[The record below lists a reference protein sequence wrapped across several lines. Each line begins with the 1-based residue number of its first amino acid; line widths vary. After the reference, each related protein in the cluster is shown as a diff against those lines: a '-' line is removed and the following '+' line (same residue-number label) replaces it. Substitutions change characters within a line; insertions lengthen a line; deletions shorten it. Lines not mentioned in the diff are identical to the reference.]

1 MAPTTPPSPGWL
13 SYDSVA
19 AAYEAVAVPKFVP
32 LARDLV
38 AALAPSPHELVLD
51 VGTGTGLIARTIT
64 SAEPLARVVGVDPSR
79 AMLAVAHATAGHIAA
94 IAALAPGLPFRDGS
108 FDAAVAN
115 LVISHF
121 ADRHRGLT
129 DLVRGLRAG
138 GRVACSAW
146 ADPAPAAPDNQ
157 RPAAERIVNQ
167 LRADLGMDA
176 TPPVQA
182 VPWEE
187 WFQDPDQLRQALS
200 DAGLDAI
207 TIQRHEYH
215 DDLSGPQFLAGWGSR
230 DRYVRHTVGEPRW
243 QDFVARA
250 GAALHR
256 SFGDAIPVVSPV
268 WIATGTR

>member
-108 FDAAVAN
+108 FDAAVAQPGH
-115 LVISHF
+115 LPLRRPPPRADGPRPGVARRRPGRVQRLGGPRSGGAGQPAPRGR
-121 ADRHRGLT
+121 ADREPAASRPRHGCHSARPGRA
-129 DLVRGLRAG
+129 VGGVVPRSRPASPGPQRRRAG
-138 GRVACSAW
+138 RHH
-146 ADPAPAAPDNQ
+146 DPAPRVPRRPL
-157 RPAAERIVNQ
+157 RPA
-167 LRADLGMDA
+167 
-176 TPPVQA
+176 
-182 VPWEE
+182 VP
-187 WFQDPDQLRQALS
+187 R
-200 DAGLDAI
+200 G
-207 TIQRHEYH
+207 
-215 DDLSGPQFLAGWGSR
+215 
-230 DRYVRHTVGEPRW
+230 VGKP
-243 QDFVARA
+243 
-250 GAALHR
+250 
-256 SFGDAIPVVSPV
+256 
-268 WIATGTR
+268 